1 MSNYEVK
8 DDYAH
13 VLARKDMWLGDVNN
27 TTQPMYLYDWV
38 NDKLTYEK
46 VKFNCGLIKLFDE
59 ILVNA
64 IDNLARTRKLQ
75 NIWIDFIDVKGFK
88 EMAISVK
95 NDGPSIP
102 IEKYKPKDRLPNESD
117 KAYERRMEVE
127 SKLTDKYIPEI
138 LFTVLRSSSNYKVE
152 DEKTRTTGGLNGLG
166 AKLTSIFSKYFSV
179 EIGNKGSKYQQT
191 MRNNNDIIEEPKI
204 TKMKTK
210 DEYVQVTF
218 IPDWPKID
226 KDSEFKDLNGD
237 MLKILAK
244 RVYDYSHLGV
254 NLIINGTTLPRL
266 SFLEFANNH
275 MRLHDDAID
284 MEEQPCIGA
293 FKQWKIA
300 YGFSPLKIDKISY
313 VNNVVT
319 YKGGQHVDLV
329 RNQIVEA
336 IQSKLK
342 KPISV
347 KSITARLAIAVYAII
362 PGVAF
367 SSQAKTALSNDTLE
381 VPSLN
386 KPKLDRFIEENGII
400 DFFEKSKVK
409 SKNKKTQRS
418 RITNIDKLRDAEEAG
433 KPLAQRTDKN
443 HVCTLFI
450 CEGDS
455 AQTLC
460 TRGIKILGEQ
470 YYGSFALRGK
480 VLNTLKST
488 NDKYLQ
494 NVELTNLKQA
504 IGLVDGKKYEDT
516 KSLRYQR
523 IVCCKDADYDGSSIM
538 GLVINFFYQYF
549 KELMLMPDF
558 FYEFIT
564 PVVNVYMKPYVPKSS
579 YPVKCYYNLNVFNQD
594 FKKGYIEINGKKID
608 TSKLITKY
616 IKGLG
621 GNTDNDIE
629 TYFKDFD
636 RYLIHID
643 CATDKTS
650 LNIKLAY
657 SDDKFKKS
665 ECVPDLYYSI
675 EEQKRVDR
683 IVSYADLRKIWIT
696 NVDDTSYLPRDK
708 DEITFDDFCDIDLAL
723 ASYDTCERSI
733 PSAIDGLKPSQRKVI
748 YTFFN
753 MSKEKASTSTKVFQI
768 TGKVADFASYHHGDS
783 SLNDTITRMGQ
794 DFVGSNNIP
803 LIEKDGQFG
812 SRNKL
817 GDDASAPRYIAGYL
831 SKLARL
837 IYPKIDDEL
846 LTTKIEDNSPVEPVF
861 YVPII
866 PMLLVNGATGIGTGW
881 STTIPMFNPN
891 DLIRIIY
898 NELDT
903 GKADPKMEI
912 LPWCRNFKGMVVNNF
927 DSWTFIGNVDKIN
940 TTTYR
945 VDEIPVGMSI
955 DEFRSKMNELID
967 NGTLREY
974 VNMAARKSKKQK
986 KDDDVDS
993 FEFILTFNPDKVTSD
1008 MEESDIAN
1016 MLDLFR
1022 DIKKTNM
1029 VAFDHESHPHR
1040 FKNIY
1045 ELYREWFDVRMDLYK
1060 RRYNHLIELM
1070 KLEILKLKNK
1080 LRFCQNIKSYKLEEK
1095 NRKEFIELLEKEK
1108 YDKFNNNYDYIT
1120 TMSIDSV
1127 AKYKIDE
1134 LTAQISKK
1142 ELELKKFMK
1151 KTAVDLWKQD
1161 LIDLV
1166 EEM

>member
-1 MSNYEVK
+1 MTDYEVK

-13 VLARKDMWLGDVNN
+13 VLARRDMWLGDVNN
-27 TTQPMYLYDWV
+27 ATQPMYLYDWE
-38 NDKLTYEK
+38 NNKLTYEK
-46 VKFNCGLIKLFDE
+46 ATFNFGLLKVFDE

-64 IDNLARTRKLQ
+64 IDNIARTKTGKKLE
-75 NIWIDFIDVKGFK
+75 NIWVDFIDVKGFK
-88 EMAISVK
+88 SMAIRVK

-102 IEKYKPKDRLPNESD
+102 IEKYTPKPKAEGESA
-117 KAYERRMEVE
+117 KAYERRMEIE

-138 LFTVLRSSSNYKVE
+138 LFTVLRSSSNYNVE

-166 AKLTSIFSKYFSV
+166 AKLTSIFSTYFS
-179 EIGNKGSKYQQT
+179 IDICNKGTRYQQT
-191 MRNNNDIIEEPKI
+191 MRNHNDIIEEPKI
-204 TKMKTK
+204 AKTRAS
-210 DEYVQVTF
+210 DYVQVTF
-218 IPDWPKID
+218 IPDWTQLD
-226 KDSEFKDLNGD
+226 KDSEFNDLNAD

-244 RVYDYSHLGV
+244 RVFDYSHLGI
-254 NLIINGTTLPRL
+254 NLFINDKHLPNL
-266 SFLEFANNH
+266 SFLEFTNLH
-275 MRLHDDAID
+275 MQLHDPEIE
-284 MEEQPCIGA
+284 MEEAMCVGK
-293 FKQWKIA
+293 FKQWKVA

-319 YKGGQHVDLV
+319 YKGGQHVNLIRDQV
-329 RNQIVEA
+329 IDA
-336 IQSKLK
+336 IQKKLK
-342 KPISV
+342 KQANV
-347 KSITARLAIAVYAII
+347 KTITARIAMSVYAII

-367 SSQAKTALSNDTLE
+367 SSQAKTALSTDKLE
-381 VPSLN
+381 VPQLN
-386 KPKLDRFIEENGII
+386 KAKLDKFIEENGIV

-433 KPLAQRTDKN
+433 KPMNQRTEKN
-443 HVCTLFI
+443 HICTLFI

-480 VLNTLKST
+480 LLNTLKST

-504 IGLVDGKKYEDT
+504 IGLVDGKKYTDT

-549 KELMLMPDF
+549 RELMLMPDF

-564 PVVNVYMKPYVPKSS
+564 PVVNVYMKPYVPKTS
-579 YPVKCYYNLNVFNQD
+579 YPIKCYYNLNVFNQD
-594 FKKGYIEINGKKID
+594 FKKGYIEINGKKIE

-629 TYFKDFD
+629 VYFKDFN

-643 CATDKTS
+643 CATEKTKQ
-650 LNIKLAY
+650 NIMLAY
-657 SDDKFKKS
+657 SEDRFKKS
-665 ECVPDLYYSI
+665 DKIPNLYYSD
-675 EEQKRVDR
+675 EELKRVDK
-683 IVSYADLRKIWIT
+683 INTYADLRKIWIT
-696 NVDDTSYLPRDK
+696 NVNDSSYLPRDSS
-708 DEITFDDFCDIDLAL
+708 EITFDDFCDIDLAL

-733 PSAIDGLKPSQRKVI
+733 PSVIDGLKPSQRKVI

-753 MSKEKASTSTKVFQI
+753 MSKEKASTSTKVFQL

-783 SLNDTITRMGQ
+783 SLNETITKMGQ

-817 GDDASAPRYIAGYL
+817 GKDASAPRYIAGYL

-837 IYPKIDDEL
+837 IFPKIDDEL
-846 LTTKIEDNSPVEPVF
+846 LTTKIEDNSPVEPLF
-861 YVPII
+861 YIPII

-881 STTIPMFNPN
+881 STDIPMFNPD
-891 DLIRIIY
+891 DLIRITW
-898 NELDT
+898 NRLEGKKELL
-903 GKADPKMEI
+903 KI
-912 LPWCRNFKGMVVNNF
+912 LPWCRNYKGTVVDMGDF
-927 DSWTFIGNVDKIN
+927 WRFIGNIDKIN

-945 VDEIPVGMSI
+945 INEIPVGMSI
-955 DEFRSKMNELID
+955 DELRDQMNQMIETGILK
-967 NGTLREY
+967 EY
-974 VNMAARKSKKQK
+974 VNMASRKSKKEI
-986 KDDDVDS
+986 DNDPDA
-993 FEFILTFNPDKVTSD
+993 FEFILTFMSDKVTND
-1008 MEESDIAN
+1008 MDESDIATEMN
-1016 MLDLFR
+1016 LYR
-1022 DIKKTNM
+1022 DIRKTNM
-1029 VAFDHESHPHR
+1029 VAFDHECHPR
-1040 FKNIY
+1040 RYKDIDALYNEWY
-1045 ELYREWFDVRMDLYK
+1045 EVRMDLYK
-1060 RRYNHLIELM
+1060 QRYNHIIELM

-1080 LRFCQNIKSYKLEEK
+1080 LRFCQNIKKYKLEEK
-1095 NRKEFIELLEKEK
+1095 NKKEFISLLETEK
-1108 YDKFNNNYDYIT
+1108 YDKFNDCYDYIT

-1134 LTAQISKK
+1134 LINQIAKK
-1142 ELELKKFMK
+1142 EEELRLFQK
-1151 KTAVDLWKQD
+1151 KTAIDLWKQD
-1161 LIDLV
+1161 LLDLV
-1166 EEM
+1166 DAM